1 MRKTL
6 LFILMAFCAIA
17 SSFAQTPKDVLAF
30 QFKTSIASSAML
42 YVEVNSPQEEFYV
55 DWGDG
60 YKKKYAAGNY
70 AYPNPVYSTNHKEE
84 VKIYG
89 TGINAIK
96 FDKAKLTELDILD
109 GTALVS
115 LDCSA
120 GALKKLDLS
129 EATKLMSLNASY
141 NEIAE
146 INLSKSRKLT
156 SLTLSNNKL
165 TSLNLKGLSKI
176 AVWECQFNELTS
188 LDLTDLAE
196 LKDLRAHDNK
206 LTSLILPDNSSK
218 MYACHIQHNQIPVSV
233 INTVIA
239 KLPNV
244 TDVYVLDFEKSWK
257 KKFKVEGNPSIETA
271 NLNEAIGKGWILD
284 VEPSNVKARF
294 IMKVDGE
301 AGAVLQILL
310 LLA

>member
-129 EATKLMSLNASY
+129 EATKLVSLNA
-141 NEIAE
+141 
-146 INLSKSRKLT
+146 
-156 SLTLSNNKL
+156 
-165 TSLNLKGLSKI
+165 
-176 AVWECQFNELTS
+176 
-188 LDLTDLAE
+188 
-196 LKDLRAHDNK
+196 
-206 LTSLILPDNSSK
+206 
-218 MYACHIQHNQIPVSV
+218 
-233 INTVIA
+233 
-239 KLPNV
+239 
-244 TDVYVLDFEKSWK
+244 
-257 KKFKVEGNPSIETA
+257 
-271 NLNEAIGKGWILD
+271 
-284 VEPSNVKARF
+284 
-294 IMKVDGE
+294 
-301 AGAVLQILL
+301 
-310 LLA
+310 